1 MLDYKQ
7 HGENSYAF
15 QDKTIWTA
23 ILESRLAINDKD
35 ISAIALDYILSQGG
49 HAGKVIG
56 AIYGIGE
63 ANWNSLPTV
72 VDIFKNEAA
81 FDAVFNHPV
90 ASRTLLEYNDYEII
104 RLKSDEIYKIF
115 NDKPYALNILM
126 NTDKYKSELQSNKTA
141 SYNDYCILTT
151 CVSNIGENSQ
161 GSSNE
166 SGGGNVYAFCKT
178 GLKYT
183 NIDDTV
189 TVLCTKQGT
198 GGNFSYWQGGS
209 NESGTRNQPYTTT
222 NYTVNKIIKNVIIE
236 PGNYTYTSGFSTT
249 ATSTGVINYIPL

>member
-35 ISAIALDYILSQGG
+35 ISAMALDYILSQGG

-198 GGNFSYWQGGS
+198 GSTGGVIGLK
-209 NESGTRNQPYTTT
+209 NPYNVT
-222 NYTVNKIIKNVIIE
+222 NYTVNKIVKNVVIE
-236 PGNYTYTSGFSTT
+236 PGYYNHNSNSEYNAIS
-249 ATSTGVINYIPL
+249 TSTGVISYIPL